1 MDLVCLNIA
10 VISLLGGFAPAVTFS
25 LRWLDSDQRIQESR
39 SCALDQLGDTSEFDE
54 LVITDIHQDRGTNFI
69 T

>member
-1 MDLVCLNIA
+1 MDLVYLIIA
-10 VISLLGGFAPAVTFS
+10 VALCLGDLHPPLLS

-39 SCALDQLGDTSEFDE
+39 SCALDQLGDTSVVDE
-54 LVITDIHQDRGTNFI
+54 LVITDIHQIRGTNFI